1 MNEVYETP
9 AAEAAAAP
17 AEDASTQDASTQDA
31 TAECSSAPPA
41 SPRSR
46 SWAKLR
52 RNKAAFIG
60 GIFIL
65 IYLGCALGAPLLYR
79 GDPSAPNLIYSLS
92 TPDAANWLG
101 TDELGRSIL
110 GRILYGSRVSL
121 LIALGVVGVGLVIG
135 VPVGLVSGYYGGKT
149 DFIIQRFT
157 DMLLAFPGFLLALA
171 LVAILGVGLKNTV
184 ISIGISMVPLYI
196 RLVRG
201 CVLTVREEVYVE
213 AARACGTRDILIIW
227 RHILPNVMAPI
238 TVQTSLSMGTAILFA
253 AGLGFLGIGVQP
265 PTPEWGA
272 MLGSARAY
280 MMAKPHV
287 ATFPGIAIFLAVLSF
302 NLLGDGLRDAFDP
315 RSKI

>member
-1 MNEVYETP
+1 MTDLSSN
-9 AAEAAAAP
+9 AN
-17 AEDASTQDASTQDA
+17 TQEPDHDPDKKTSG
-31 TAECSSAPPA
+31 
-41 SPRSR
+41 SR
-46 SWAKLR
+46 AWAKLK
-52 RNKAAFIG
+52 RNKAALVG
-60 GIFIL
+60 GIFLL
-65 IYLGCALGAPLLYR
+65 IYVGCALAAPLIFK
-79 GDPSAPNLIYSLS
+79 GDPAAPNLIESLS
-92 TPDAANWLG
+92 LPSSKHLLG
-101 TDELGRSIL
+101 TDELGRSIF
-110 GRILYGSRVSL
+110 GRIIYGSRVSL
-121 LIALGVVGVGLVIG
+121 LIAVGVVGVGLVFG

-149 DFIIQRFT
+149 DFIIQRFA

-184 ISIGISMVPLYI
+184 ISIGISMVPMYI

-213 AARACGTRDILIIW
+213 AARSSGTKDLNIIG

-238 TVQTSLSMGTAILFA
+238 IVQTSLSMGTAILFA

-265 PTPEWGA
+265 PTPEWGS

-280 MMAKPHV
+280 MLGKPHV